1 MSHVVVID
9 NQEIPL
15 DAETAAS
22 DHEIRQALRWC
33 YPEIANAT
41 INRRTENDRE
51 IITIIKRAGT
61 KGSVA
66 SEISVNAGGEISA
79 AEITRRALEEVYAEL
94 RRAPEEVNPAVQLAH
109 ELQTRIATGDLTLGE
124 LTLMREEMQRAIGLG
139 EAEESRVEQ
148 SRERLVRAPAQA
160 SCLVPIGF

>member
-41 INRRTENDRE
+41 INRRTEGERE
-51 IITIIKRAGT
+51 IITVIKRAGT

-66 SEISVNAGGEISA
+66 SEINADGEISTT
-79 AEITRRALEEVYAEL
+79 EIKHRVLKEVCAEL
-94 RRAPEEVNPAVQLAH
+94 RRAPEVVNPAVQLAH

-124 LTLMREEMQRAIGLG
+124 LTLMREEMQLVIELG
-139 EAEESRVEQ
+139 ETEESRVEQ
-148 SRERLVRAPAQA
+148 ARGRLVRAPAQA
-160 SCLVPIGF
+160 SCFVPIGF

>member
-1 MSHVVVID
+1 MDHVVVID

-41 INRRTENDRE
+41 INRRTEGERE
-51 IITIIKRAGT
+51 IITVIKRAGT

-66 SEISVNAGGEISA
+66 SEINAKAELST
-79 AEITRRALEEVYAEL
+79 AEIMRRALEEVCAEL
-94 RRAPEEVNPAVQLAH
+94 RRAPEEVNPAVHLAH
-109 ELQTRIATGDLTLGE
+109 ELQMRIATGDVTLGE
-124 LTLMREEMQRAIGLG
+124 LTLMREEMQLAIELG
-139 EAEESRVEQ
+139 ETEESRVDQ
-148 SRERLVRAPAQA
+148 ARARLVSAPAQA
-160 SCLVPIGF
+160 SCFVPIGF

>member
-1 MSHVVVID
+1 MIHIVVID

-41 INRRTENDRE
+41 INRRTEGERE
-51 IITIIKRAGT
+51 IITVIKRAGT

-66 SEISVNAGGEISA
+66 SEINTGDEISYA
-79 AEITRRALEEVYAEL
+79 AITRRALEEVCAEL

-124 LTLMREEMQRAIGLG
+124 LTLMREEMQLAIELG
-139 EAEESRVEQ
+139 ETEERRVEQ
-148 SRERLVRAPAQA
+148 ARARLVSALAQA
-160 SCLVPIGF
+160 SYFVPIGF